1 MKDSFGGIL
10 ILGIIGIFGFGYI
23 SNIIWLFDNWSIIE
37 FGAKFLNIAG
47 VFMPPLG
54 AILGVAHFFG

>member
-1 MKDSFGGIL
+1 MKEFFGTTFMLVIVVM
-10 ILGIIGIFGFGYI
+10 FGFGYI

-47 VFMPPLG
+47 TFFPPLG
-54 AILGVAHFFG
+54 AILGIIHFFG